1 MLRQAGENLTHW
13 PALDSARRA
22 AATCMGRSEEPPV
35 KGKSWRG
42 CRRKTGHTGLAV
54 DGAATI
60 SNTEL
65 RVLGTKSIVEA
76 VEPFCKG
83 KEREK

>member
-1 MLRQAGENLTHW
+1 ME
-13 PALDSARRA
+13 
-22 AATCMGRSEEPPV
+22 
-35 KGKSWRG
+35 GKSWGG
-42 CRRKTGHTGLAV
+42 CRRGAEHTGLAV

-83 KEREK
+83 KKREK

>member
-1 MLRQAGENLTHW
+1 M
-13 PALDSARRA
+13 
-22 AATCMGRSEEPPV
+22 
-35 KGKSWRG
+35 KGKSWGG
-42 CRRKTGHTGLAV
+42 CRQEIEHKWLAV

-83 KEREK
+83 KKREK